1 MSKWKETNKYG
12 IRESKAAYRHFTRRM
27 DKRKPKSSRNSN
39 HSLPRMW
46 T

>member
-1 MSKWKETNKYG
+1 MSKWKEPNKYG
-12 IRESKAAYRHFTRRM
+12 IHESKAAYRHYTRRR
-27 DKRKPKSSRNSN
+27 DKEPKSSRNSN